1 MLVAQRRTDARLESG
16 ASTVAL
22 ESGASAAVP
31 APPRPAYAI
40 TPLIAVV
47 MLAVTLVAG
56 EHYGIGLRDPDG
68 VVGGRLLLVLGL
80 ILAFCALDVVPR
92 AILDARATSRPAMRR
107 IIALAHDRL
116 SWQRLAY
123 VLGSIVAFYVIYL
136 CYRNVK
142 SYLPLARPELF
153 DGQLRELD
161 RSLFGGDPAVF
172 MHEWLGTGVAAHV
185 LSTVYLL
192 FLTFVPISVVVT
204 LVWSRDNAIGLWW
217 VNVLS
222 INGVLGALSY
232 FLMPSMGPAFV
243 SPELFA
249 TLPETGATSL
259 QHSLLEHRQAFLQ
272 NPSAAMSSRAS
283 RRSPRCTSRSCS
295 RPR

>member
-1 MLVAQRRTDARLESG
+1 MHARVGRLD
-16 ASTVAL
+16 VAL

-47 MLAVTLVAG
+47 MLAVTLIAG

-107 IIALAHDRL
+107 IIALAHDRW
-116 SWQRLAY
+116 SWQRLVY

-153 DGQLRELD
+153 DGQLA
-161 RSLFGGDPAVF
+161 SWTAPC
-172 MHEWLGTGVAAHV
+172 
-185 LSTVYLL
+185 
-192 FLTFVPISVVVT
+192 
-204 LVWSRDNAIGLWW
+204 
-217 VNVLS
+217 
-222 INGVLGALSY
+222 
-232 FLMPSMGPAFV
+232 
-243 SPELFA
+243 
-249 TLPETGATSL
+249 
-259 QHSLLEHRQAFLQ
+259 
-272 NPSAAMSSRAS
+272 SAAIRRSSCTSGSARAS
-283 RRSPRCTSRSCS
+283 RPTCS
-295 RPR
+295 RPSTCCS